1 MLAAICRNFGSRATD
16 EGNLQASGTLPHQ
29 EQHQLAS
36 RTTIRQR
43 RREALRALWSRGSV
57 VLLSVSLAA
66 VVVAFVFYDVPI
78 TDNTQIISSLRDA
91 MSSPTVR

>member
-1 MLAAICRNFGSRATD
+1 MRGTSKP
-16 EGNLQASGTLPHQ
+16 SGTLPHQ

-43 RREALRALWSRGSV
+43 RREAMRALWSQGSL

>member
-1 MLAAICRNFGSRATD
+1 MRGTSKP
-16 EGNLQASGTLPHQ
+16 SGTLPHQ
-29 EQHQLAS
+29 EQQLTS

-43 RREALRALWSRGSV
+43 RREALRALWSRGSL
-57 VLLSVSLAA
+57 VLLSVALAA